1 MQVARDIMQTDPPTI
16 SSQASV
22 TALAR
27 TLLEER
33 LDGLCVV
40 DHSGAFVG
48 IATSM
53 DLIFQEKR
61 PRMPAVF
68 TFLDGVFTFGLYRT
82 KEELS
87 KIAGT
92 TVGDIMTTEP
102 RTVAPDAP
110 LDAIATLMVH
120 EHITVV
126 PVVEH
131 GRLVGVVTKP
141 SVLQAAFL
149 S

>member
-1 MQVARDIMQTDPPTI
+1 MQIARDIMQTDPPTI
-16 SSQASV
+16 SAQASV

-27 TLLEER
+27 TLLDENV
-33 LDGLCVV
+33 DGLCVV
-40 DHSGAFVG
+40 DHGGALVG

-82 KEELS
+82 QEELS

-92 TVGDIMTTEP
+92 TVGDIMTTEL
-102 RTVAPDAP
+102 RTLPPDAP

-126 PVVEH
+126 PIVD
-131 GRLVGVVTKP
+131 GDKLVGVVTKP
-141 SVLQAAFL
+141 SVLRAAFL
-149 S
+149 G